1 MWSGGPQHH
10 QYHEDQNDSPHP
22 QSNQKRP
29 AHPALSSE
37 GIVSCCLTSCV
48 LWLLPQSDQCNCPRP
63 SFWLVTAHCGA
74 HAQRLCGPG
83 GGRQRERRDRGGQ
96 KDEGRGGQREGG
108 TGSLREEKSGR
119 EKGKDAWREGRRER
133 ETQERK
139 REPQGRPRPH
149 PCRAEAPAPE
159 LVSKDGLS

>member
-96 KDEGRGGQREGG
+96 KGEGDRGREALAHCEKRRAEERRGKMRGGK
-108 TGSLREEKSGR
+108 EEERGKPR
-119 EKGKDAWREGRRER
+119 KGNGNPRADPDLTHAG
-133 ETQERK
+133 
-139 REPQGRPRPH
+139 PRPL
-149 PCRAEAPAPE
+149 PR
-159 LVSKDGLS
+159 S